1 MLSIPKIILHEHL
14 EGSVTANLAVH
25 LSRKNGIA
33 LSNDYI
39 KQRAIPGDYEYVWDT
54 SDFSHFIN
62 IYDFISSLVQTPED
76 YYLIAMDFISRNA
89 QAGMIYCE
97 LLISPDHMMKVG
109 DGDGESNYLACL
121 REVTRAI
128 KDAEERYGTVT
139 RLHVVL
145 IRHDGIERA
154 GAVVDLF
161 LNNPDPYIVGVNVAG
176 HEGIHRFNDY
186 VPSLN
191 MLYQQ
196 GLRGSLHAGEI
207 CGAQSVKE
215 ALAAGASRIGHGIR
229 AIECP
234 ELIAELVEKEILLEV
249 SLTSN
254 HLLINDIRQGNST
267 HPIRA
272 LYDSGV
278 RLNLN
283 TDDAGICATD
293 ILKEYQFAMDSFGF
307 QRAELIDVSMM
318 AIESAF
324 VNEDIQ
330 KTLLDKLCSAV
341 TDDDMAFFAKGSE
354 VAHSPALRARFATR
368 YKQLRRPDN
377 YDKG

>member
-1 MLSIPKIILHEHL
+1 MFSIPKVILHEHL

-25 LSRKNGIA
+25 LSRKNGIVI
-33 LSNDYI
+33 SDEYI
-39 KQRAIPGDYEYVWDT
+39 RRCAVPGDYDYAWDK
-54 SDFSHFIN
+54 SDFAHFIK
-62 IYDFISSLVQTPED
+62 IYDFISSLIKTPED
-76 YYLIAMDFISRNA
+76 YYLVTADFISRNA

-97 LLISPDHMMKVG
+97 LLISPDHMMRVG
-109 DGDGESNYLACL
+109 DGNGESNYLACL
-121 REVTRAI
+121 YEVTRAI
-128 KDAEERYGTVT
+128 KDAEEQYGTIT

-154 GAVVDLF
+154 AAVVDLF
-161 LNNPDPYIVGVNVAG
+161 MNHPDPYIVGVNVAG
-176 HEGIHRFNDY
+176 HEGMHRFSDY
-186 VPSLN
+186 VPSLS

-207 CGAQSVKE
+207 CGAESVKE

-234 ELIAELVEKEILLEV
+234 ELIAELVEQEVLLEV

-254 HLLINDIRQGNST
+254 HLLINDIQQGNST

-283 TDDAGICATD
+283 TDDAGICSTD
-293 ILKEYQFAMDSFGF
+293 ILKEYQFAINAFGF
-307 QRAELIDVSMM
+307 QRAELIDISMM
-318 AIESAF
+318 AIEASF
-324 VNEDIQ
+324 VAKEIQ
-330 KTLLDKLCSAV
+330 KRLLEKIYTAV
-341 TDDDMAFFAKGSE
+341 ISDDVDFFAIAQKS
-354 VAHSPALRARFATR
+354 VHSPALRARFARRYEQLTSTR
-368 YKQLRRPDN
+368 
-377 YDKG
+377 